1 VANMDLAAPLYRVL
15 MPTGCG
21 HTAGERRS
29 FRRWP
34 KDFSVLHGLSVPD
47 MPCVAIDVNEEG
59 ISFASRVPYRVGSVV
74 HLELQLPS
82 GPIRVQAKVRHA
94 ANSIVGAQFLN
105 LTEDDRIALA
115 LFCLADA
122 AEAEKKLAQ
131 KN

>member
-1 VANMDLAAPLYRVL
+1 VANLDLATPLYRVL
-15 MPTGCG
+15 MPTGCST
-21 HTAGERRS
+21 TAGERRS

-47 MPCVAIDVNEEG
+47 MPCVAVDVNEEG
-59 ISFASRVPYRVGSVV
+59 MAFASRVPYRVGSVV

-94 ANSIVGAQFLN
+94 ANGMVGAQFLN
-105 LTEDDRIALA
+105 LSEDDRIALA
-115 LFCLADA
+115 LFCLTDA
-122 AEAEKKLAQ
+122 AEAERKLAH